1 MLRGI
6 GNSVAPLI
14 FLGVSVILNIVL
26 DLLFVAVLG
35 SGIKGA
41 AIATA
46 IAQTVSGIGVLI
58 YFWSCYEAYRP
69 KKEDFRWDM
78 ANLKKIL
85 SLSGFTCLQQ
95 SVMNFGI
102 LMVQG
107 IGNGSVSE
115 SKRRF

>member
-1 MLRGI
+1 
-6 GNSVAPLI
+6 
-14 FLGVSVILNIVL
+14 
-26 DLLFVAVLG
+26 
-35 SGIKGA
+35 
-41 AIATA
+41 
-46 IAQTVSGIGVLI
+46 
-58 YFWSCYEAYRP
+58 
-69 KKEDFRWDM
+69 M